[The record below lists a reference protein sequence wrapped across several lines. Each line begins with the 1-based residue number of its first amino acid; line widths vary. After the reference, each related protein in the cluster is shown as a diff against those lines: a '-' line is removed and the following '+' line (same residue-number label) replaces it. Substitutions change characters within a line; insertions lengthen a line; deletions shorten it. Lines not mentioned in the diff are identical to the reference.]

1 MAKFDSQLYYIKK
14 FLRDR
19 RMTSLLQ
26 KDKKHAA
33 FGSVCEEVSRDI

>member
-1 MAKFDSQLYYIKK
+1 MAKFDCQFYYSKK
-14 FLRDR
+14 FPRGR
-19 RMTSLLQ
+19 RMTPLLQ